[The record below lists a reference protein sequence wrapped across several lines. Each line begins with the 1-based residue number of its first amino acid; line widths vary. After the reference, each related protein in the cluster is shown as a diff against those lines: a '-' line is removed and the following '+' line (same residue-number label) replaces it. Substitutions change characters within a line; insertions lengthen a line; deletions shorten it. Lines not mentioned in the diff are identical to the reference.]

1 MAKFCVKCG
10 KKLENEEVCNC
21 TTNNPEKTNNI
32 SSIVHNIISLIKGMF
47 VSPVDTI
54 QSFIHENNF
63 INALI
68 SIGISA
74 VAGATTVYFLFAR
87 IISLIFYLL
96 GLSGL
101 SNIYNYYSSSSSFR
115 GFDIPYIKIIIIT
128 IISVII
134 FNALMVGIVY
144 FIITKICKKE
154 ANYKVLTTWLGTSAG
169 LLTVVYLIV
178 SLCISMDL
186 YYLAFIIY
194 GLGNGLVIC
203 YQYKGLKFVS
213 NIDEN
218 KVAYVFISA
227 LILSTIILNHILNVL
242 I

>member
-47 VSPVDTI
+47 VSPVDTM

-74 VAGATTVYFLFAR
+74 VAGAITVYFLFVK
-87 IISLIFYLL
+87 IISLVFDLL
-96 GLSGL
+96 GLVGI
-101 SNIYNYYSSSSSFR
+101 SNYYNYSSSFR
-115 GFDIPYIKIIIIT
+115 GLDIPYTGIIIVI
-128 IISVII
+128 IISIII

-169 LLTVVYLIV
+169 VLTVVYLTV
-178 SLCISMDL
+178 SLCILIDL
-186 YYLAFIIY
+186 YSLAFIIY
-194 GLGNGLVIC
+194 CLGNGLVIC
-203 YQYKGLKFVS
+203 YQYKGLKFAS

-218 KVAYVFISA
+218 KVAYVLIST
-227 LILSTIILNHILNVL
+227 LILSTIILSYILNVL
-242 I
+242 M